1 MTAHMT
7 HNDPRTTPR
16 AFWPIVWVIVGYAF
30 VMTHNGPQT
39 SLPHGFIQWWMG
51 IQ

>member
-7 HNDPRTTPR
+7 HNDPRFQSR
-16 AFWPIVWVIVGYAF
+16 VFWSIVWAIVGYAF
-30 VMTHNGPQT
+30 VMTHNDPHT
-39 SLPHGFIQWWMG
+39 SLAHGFIQWWMG